1 MERPNSDLRYVAA
14 ERVDTPAGR
23 LSGTM
28 VVSPSNGMLGK
39 LDGIVV
45 DPIGRKLRGYVVES
59 PGWLSSR
66 RYLVPPVLAR
76 FDRAHGTLELGV
88 GGEDVKAFDEVD
100 PKTFPPFSD
109 DDLLSAMFRGRPD
122 DGD

>member
-1 MERPNSDLRYVAA
+1 MERPNSALRYVAA
-14 ERVDTPAGR
+14 DRVDTPAGR
-23 LSGTM
+23 LSGTR
-28 VVSPSNGMLGK
+28 VVSPSSGTLGK

-59 PGWLSSR
+59 TGWLSSR
-66 RYLVPPVLAR
+66 RYFIPPVLAR

-88 GGEDVKAFDEVD
+88 VGEDVYAFEEVD
-100 PKTFPPFSD
+100 PTSFPPFSE
-109 DDLLSAMFRGRPD
+109 DDLLTALFRGQPD